1 MDCYLLDDDIVKAGQ
16 LTLQTSPVPASPAQF
31 AADIP
36 VCTMHRREFNIYVVI
51 DWNKTWFL
59 SIQT

>member
-1 MDCYLLDDDIVKAGQ
+1 MDCYLLDDDIVKVGP

-51 DWNKTWFL
+51 D
-59 SIQT
+59 